1 MQFWLHNMWESESVN
16 VWEYWEKQKTNDRN
30 WIFCGLHTN
39 CSRFIKIMETTVKKI
54 HNNNKTRKTLNLRT
68 RADMN
73 RADCVVRTIN
83 EEMWMRLATT
93 AEAAASGRR
102 NKCPKWITIKNDT
115 IKMKNGSARKRKR
128 ESESRLK
135 RSIAER
141 KGIKTK
147 IMYAWKGAWDFAW
160 ARRTYAQ
167 THTARTVFIESAF
180 VVGVTVPVHM
190 GWKVLSLSLSLTRSL
205 IIRLH
210 TKFITEY
217 RTLAHMANSVTHVHV
232 GLKQIQINEYK
243 AGKKLKWK
251 H

>member
-1 MQFWLHNMWESESVN
+1 MCENIEKNRKRMTEI
-16 VWEYWEKQKTNDRN
+16 EYFVVCTQIAPVSSKLWKQPSKRYRRVARAYTTTARPEKHLNYARVQT
-30 WIFCGLHTN
+30 W
-39 CSRFIKIMETTVKKI
+39 TVQ
-54 HNNNKTRKTLNLRT
+54 T
-68 RADMN
+68 
-73 RADCVVRTIN
+73 VRTIN

-141 KGIKTK
+141 KGIKTE

-167 THTARTVFIESAF
+167 THTVRTVFIESAF

-190 GWKVLSLSLSLTRSL
+190 GWKVLSLSHSFPDHPAAHKIHNRIQDSRAHGKQRYACACRAQTNSNQRIQSREK
-205 IIRLH
+205 IEM
-210 TKFITEY
+210 K
-217 RTLAHMANSVTHVHV
+217 TL
-232 GLKQIQINEYK
+232 G
-243 AGKKLKWK
+243 GD
-251 H
+251 